1 MQPFFAQYQDLI
13 LIVLGVVSLV
23 SLILALTGS
32 VSISALRRRFRK
44 WKGIHA
50 TADLDEV
57 YAQTLEQ
64 VGKLR
69 AELEDARREMDE
81 LRHEMRVKVSTA
93 QVMRYNA
100 FQEVGSDLSFS
111 MALLD
116 DEQNGVVLSSIYGRD
131 ESRTYAK
138 PIEGGASRYTLTEE
152 ERQVIAQAAQ
162 GAHSQGSNKEKKRSI
177 KV

>member
-1 MQPFFAQYQDLI
+1 MQHFMNQYLDLI
-13 LIVLGVVSLV
+13 LLVLGVVSVV
-23 SLILALTGS
+23 SLLLALIG
-32 VSISALRRRFRK
+32 SISTSTLRRRFRK

-69 AELEDARREMDE
+69 AELDAAKLEMTT
-81 LRHEMRVKVSTA
+81 LRNLVSTKISTA

-111 MALLD
+111 VALLD
-116 DEQNGVVLSSIYGRD
+116 DEQNGVVFSSIYGRD

-138 PIEGGASRYTLTEE
+138 PVEGGVSRYTLTDE
-152 ERQVIAQAAQ
+152 ERHVIQQAVEDSAKQ
-162 GAHSQGSNKEKKRSI
+162 RTVHA
-177 KV
+177 